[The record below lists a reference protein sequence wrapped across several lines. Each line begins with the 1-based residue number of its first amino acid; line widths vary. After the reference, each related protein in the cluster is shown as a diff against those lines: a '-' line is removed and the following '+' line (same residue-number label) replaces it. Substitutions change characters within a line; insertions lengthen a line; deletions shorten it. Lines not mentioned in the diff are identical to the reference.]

1 MRKFFN
7 WSLAVTVAFMA
18 GCTAAPTSPS
28 AAVSDISSERVV
40 SYDGQG
46 SLSTRSIDAESI
58 AAATPPRPGQSSP
71 LNLKGIVTSVDA
83 NQLTLTVSGKVIRVP
98 ASTKI
103 VDALGS
109 PLTFVDIA
117 VGTHVHV
124 TGRALTGASTATTV
138 RVLDFAVTGTV
149 STLAGP
155 CPTVRL
161 TIDTQNVATTTTT
174 AFQHGDCSKLAN
186 DMLVEVQGTLD
197 AGLLTALKIVL
208 PKDGAP
214 KPIKYVRLKGVVSLT
229 SRACPA
235 RIFTVAGKE
244 VRASAA
250 TTFTG
255 SRTCT
260 AIVSGRTVDV
270 TGVQETGY
278 VRALRINILK

>member
-1 MRKFFN
+1 MRPFFN
-7 WSLAVTVAFMA
+7 WNLAVTVCAFMA
-18 GCTAAPTSPS
+18 GCAAAPTSPS
-28 AAVSDISSERVV
+28 AAVSDISSERL
-40 SYDGQG
+40 SSDGQE

-58 AAATPPRPGQSSP
+58 AAATPPLPGRSSP
-71 LNLKGIVTSVDA
+71 LNLKGIVTSLNAD
-83 NQLTLTVSGKVIRVP
+83 QLTITVSGKVIRVP
-98 ASTKI
+98 ASTEI

-109 PLTFVDIA
+109 PLTFVAIT
-117 VGTHVHV
+117 VGTRVHV
-124 TGRALTGASTATTV
+124 TGRTLIGKSTASIV
-138 RVLDFAVTGTV
+138 RILDFAVTGTV
-149 STLAGP
+149 STLAGK
-155 CPTVRL
+155 CPTVTF

-208 PKDGAP
+208 PKKGAP

-250 TTFTG
+250 TTFT
-255 SRTCT
+255 SRKCT
-260 AIVSGRTVDV
+260 AIVGGRTVDV

-278 VRALRINILK
+278 VRALRIDILR